1 MANQVELAHTR
12 LLVTLA
18 QTVLVMHQTSYL
30 PSRLREQLVRQVSE
44 LEALT
49 ERYAQQQPGRGL
61 RLVEQPD
68 RPKDPAA

>member
-1 MANQVELAHTR
+1 MAHTR

-30 PSRLREQLVRQVSE
+30 PARLREQLVRQVGE

-49 ERYAQQQPGRGL
+49 ERYAQQQRGL
-61 RLVEQPD
+61 RLVAPSD
-68 RPKDPAA
+68 RPPDPAA

>member
-1 MANQVELAHTR
+1 MSDVEMAHTR

-30 PSRLREQLVRQVSE
+30 PARLREQLVRQVSE

-49 ERYAQQQPGRGL
+49 ERYARPARSL
-61 RLVEQPD
+61 RLVDKPD
-68 RPKDPAA
+68 RPADPAA